1 MSNRSNNYND
11 NFNTNEVTNSS
22 TTIKLSKKV
31 FTINIITVVIS
42 ILFLIVG
49 IVLVIYYSLL
59 DRVNYD
65 NLGNVS
71 INYNV
76 SLKEESENISRPDNV
91 SQVTSI
97 EPIEMVTG
105 ELLNDPM
112 VLNILLIGAEI
123 EKDEEYGR
131 SDSMIVVSVDTRH
144 NKIKLTSFLRDIWV
158 EIPGYG
164 YERLNSSY
172 SMGGPKLLI
181 ETIEGNFG
189 INIDRYVMV
198 DYKGFSSI
206 IDILGGIE
214 LELTADEIDYINW
227 QMYKNN
233 QVDTRYYMT
242 DKPGLVKLD
251 GREALWYARNRGN
264 DEIGEPKF
272 DGDDWDRTERQRKLI
287 SQFVNMFKG
296 ASIEDIYS
304 IAQEIGPMVRTNFKK
319 SEITSLLFNILTYL
333 NYDIET
339 MSMPGYYEN
348 VKTYW
353 PTPYKCVIAIA
364 DWQRARKEIAVFI
377 YEDSIVA

>member
-1 MSNRSNNYND
+1 MANRSNNYDD
-11 NFNTNEVTNSS
+11 NFNTNEIKSSS
-22 TTIKLSKKV
+22 TAVKLSKKAFV
-31 FTINIITVVIS
+31 SNIVIAVIS
-42 ILFLIVG
+42 VLFLIAG
-49 IVLVIYYSLL
+49 LILVIYYSLL
-59 DRVNYD
+59 NGVHYD

-71 INYNV
+71 INYNI
-76 SLKEESENISRPDNV
+76 SLKEESETISRPDNV

-105 ELLNDPM
+105 ELLDDPM
-112 VLNILLIGAEI
+112 VLNILLVGAEI
-123 EKDEEYGR
+123 EQDEEYGR
-131 SDSMIVVSVDTRH
+131 SDSMIVVSIDTR
-144 NKIKLTSFLRDIWV
+144 NKKIKLTSFLRDIWV

-189 INIDRYVMV
+189 INIDRYIMV

-227 QMYKNN
+227 QMYKNH
-233 QVDTRYYMT
+233 QVDTRYYMQ
-242 DKPGLVKLD
+242 DEPGLVKLD

-264 DEIGEPKF
+264 YEIGEPIF
-272 DGDDWDRTERQRKLI
+272 EGDDWDRTERQRKLI
-287 SQFVNMFKG
+287 SQFVNMFKNAG
-296 ASIEDIYS
+296 IDEIYE
-304 IAQEIGPMVRTNFKK
+304 IAQEIGPMIRTNFKK
-319 SEITSLLFNILTYL
+319 SEITSLLFNALTYL

-339 MSMPGYYEN
+339 LSMPGYYEN
-348 VKTYW
+348 VEEYW

-364 DWQRARKEIAVFI
+364 DWQRARKELAVFI